1 MFSKTLLAGVVLF
14 TALGFA
20 SCKKDYNCVCR
31 YETIL
36 GVDEVD
42 VEEIEGVKRETAQD
56 VCAERE
62 DELRILYPDAV
73 CDLE

>member
-1 MFSKTLLAGVVLF
+1 MFSKSILAGVVLF
-14 TALGFA
+14 TALSFA

-42 VEEIEGVKRETAQD
+42 VKKIEGVKRETARD
-56 VCAERE
+56 ECAERE
-62 DELRILYPDAV
+62 DELRIIHPEV
-73 CDLE
+73 ECEIE